1 MTEHLEA
8 LNKASGG
15 AEARHGELQTKHT
28 RLTAWLDR
36 SGLDAVLLRR
46 HENLAWFS
54 AGQIEARVA
63 NGRELAVVALLL
75 LRDGRG
81 FALAPGNEAPRLADE
96 ELTGLGF
103 ELIVRPWHALD
114 LEAETLKLVPRQA
127 GAARIA
133 TDAPLGSFEP
143 VDLGALR
150 APLTPPEIA
159 RYRTLGRLAAEVV
172 TETLLSVQPGVSEYE
187 LEASTAE
194 RLLREGI
201 FPSVLLM
208 AADRRILTYKHAVA
222 RGARVD
228 RYAMLN
234 LCARRWGLIVSITR
248 FVHFGRMPAELE
260 RGFAVA
266 AQVNAALQ
274 HASRAGT
281 TAGSLFDTAA
291 HAYTAAGFPGEEQL
305 HHQGG
310 ACGYQERDWVAAPGA
325 TQVVQ
330 PTEAFAW
337 NPSCRGGKVED
348 TTLLA
353 EGHIELL
360 TATPRLP
367 QVTTE
372 RNGTAYISAAV
383 LLHD

>member
-1 MTEHLEA
+1 VTEHIEA
-8 LNKASGG
+8 LNKVSGG
-15 AEARHGELQTKHT
+15 AEARRSELQTKHS
-28 RLTAWLDR
+28 RLTAWLDQ
-36 SGLDAVLLRR
+36 SGLDAILLRR

-63 NGRELAVVALLL
+63 NGLELAVVALLL

-81 FALAPGNEAPRLADE
+81 FALAPNNEAPRLADE

-103 ELIVRPWHALD
+103 ELIVRPWHALN

-127 GAARIA
+127 GAAHIA
-133 TDAPLGSFEP
+133 TDAPLGRFEP
-143 VDLGALR
+143 ADLGALR
-150 APLTPPEIA
+150 APLTPPEVA
-159 RYRTLGRLAAEVV
+159 RYRTLGHLAADAV
-172 TETLLSVQPGVSEYE
+172 TETLLTVQPGVSEYE
-187 LEASTAE
+187 LEASTAG
-194 RLLREGI
+194 RLLRQGI

-248 FVHFGRMPAELE
+248 FVHFGPMPAELE

-266 AQVNAALQ
+266 AEVNAALQ
-274 HASRAGT
+274 HASRAGI
-281 TAGSLFDTAA
+281 TASSLFNTAA
-291 HAYTAAGFPGEEQL
+291 NAYIAAGFPGEEQL

-310 ACGYQERDWVAAPGA
+310 ACGYQERDWVATPAA

-330 PTEAFAW
+330 STEAFAW

-348 TTLLA
+348 TTLLL
-353 EGHIELL
+353 EGSIELL
-360 TATPRLP
+360 TPTPNLP

-372 RNGTAYISAAV
+372 RNGIAYISAGV
-383 LLHD
+383 LVHD